1 MRVKQLD
8 QFGKVRERARET
20 IDLVNNDN
28 INLAC
33 FDIGKQSLQ
42 RRPVGGAT

>member
-1 MRVKQLD
+1 VRVEQLD
-8 QFGKVRERARET
+8 QFGKVRQRARET
-20 IDLVNNDN
+20 VDLVNNND

-33 FDIGKQSLQ
+33 FYIGQQSLQ

>member
-1 MRVKQLD
+1 VGLEQLE

-33 FDIGKQSLQ
+33 FNISKQSLQ
-42 RRPVGGAT
+42 RRSIGGAA